1 MIHKGNVA
9 PPRRRL
15 LVGCGVRAGSR
26 TITAVTYHHS
36 VWLRQWHSGTPPG
49 KNDAFIQL
57 VSPDQA
63 GHDRSDKTT
72 FCVRHKKKKKKG
84 LAVLNV
90 NFFFQ
95 CREIIPVV
103 TWVTLSGFFFSYVC
117 SLTFFCRA
125 ICHSHNMC
133 HLAYATICF
142 CFFNV
147 LVFFCS
153 PGKYKQQPWQ
163 TGVK

>member
-15 LVGCGVRAGSR
+15 SVGCGVRAGSR

-72 FCVRHKKKKKKG
+72 FCVQHKKKKKRFNCFKC
-84 LAVLNV
+84 LIY
-90 NFFFQ
+90 FF
-95 CREIIPVV
+95 PVYINN
-103 TWVTLSGFFFSYVC
+103 TCCYLSEFVRVFFFFSNFG
-117 SLTFFCRA
+117 SLTFFVVQFA
-125 ICHSHNMC
+125 QPQHVSFGICHD
-133 HLAYATICF
+133 LF
-142 CFFNV
+142 CFF
-147 LVFFCS
+147 S
-153 PGKYKQQPWQ
+153 PGKDKQQP
-163 TGVK
+163 